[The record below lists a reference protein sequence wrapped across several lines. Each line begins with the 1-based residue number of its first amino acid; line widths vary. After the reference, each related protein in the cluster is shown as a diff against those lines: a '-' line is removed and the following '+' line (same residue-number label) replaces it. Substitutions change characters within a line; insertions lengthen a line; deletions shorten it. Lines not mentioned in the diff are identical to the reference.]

1 MRQLKSIIAPIHY
14 VRFKFLFKKNLEK
27 SRRYFSVLL
36 ALQSAKKVG
45 PSKIIMSESE
55 IGSVLSKL
63 QKRRQTI
70 ELGKRIDQI
79 SSAG

>member
-1 MRQLKSIIAPIHY
+1 MHQLKSIIAPIHY
-14 VRFKFLFKKNLEK
+14 FRFKFLFKKNLEK

-36 ALQSAKKVG
+36 ALQSTKKAG
-45 PSKIIMSESE
+45 PSTLVMSESE
-55 IGSVLSKL
+55 IDSVLSKL
-63 QKRRQTI
+63 QRHRQTI

>member
-36 ALQSAKKVG
+36 ALQSAKKVR

-63 QKRRQTI
+63 QKHRQTI